1 MMRPKLLPTAVR
13 ADLTDDEAV
22 VSLAD
27 GERALI
33 LNAMGNAILDL
44 CDGSRTTEEIAN
56 LIRETLTVPANVD
69 VLGDVSTLV
78 DELVRAGIVEARE

>member
-1 MMRPKLLPTAVR
+1 MRPKLVSTTIR

-22 VSLAD
+22 VSISG

-44 CDGSRTTEEIAN
+44 CDGSRTVAEIAD
-56 LIRETLTVPANVD
+56 IVRETLTVPTSVD
-69 VLGDVSTLV
+69 VVGDVTSLV
-78 DELVRAGIVEARE
+78 DQLVRAGIVEARE